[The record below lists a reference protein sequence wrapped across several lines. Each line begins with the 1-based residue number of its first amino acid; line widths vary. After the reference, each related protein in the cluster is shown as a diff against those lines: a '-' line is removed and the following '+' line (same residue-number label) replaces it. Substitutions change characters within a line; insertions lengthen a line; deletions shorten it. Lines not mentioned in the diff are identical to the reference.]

1 MASLKK
7 YYSLIEKICPD
18 EEKAL
23 RGSGSE
29 GNRRGEVQSAIKKK
43 KADPGDLMQTGS
55 YDVHYTS

>member
-43 KADPGDLMQTGS
+43 RLTQEI
-55 YDVHYTS
+55 